1 MRERSLL
8 LLIMDT
14 LASGLMD
21 TLASGIIMDTLAE
34 DFEWSH
40 V

>member
-8 LLIMDT
+8 LLI
-14 LASGLMD
+14 MD